1 MNYLELAQKLRR
13 KCRVAGRGPL
23 SVSNQTEEYNRLLDW
38 VNEAWTIVQRKH
50 EQDWLFMRASCT
62 ANTVNGQ
69 AAYGATE
76 FGVNDIGR
84 FALNFATGD
93 TFRVYSTAQGMASE
107 TFMDVIDYD
116 DWRDRF
122 LIGSLR
128 TSYMRPD
135 SVAIGP
141 DGKLY
146 LGPIPSGGWTITGDY
161 YRAVSE
167 MVAGSDTPS
176 LPAQYHM
183 AIVYRA
189 MMLYGVS
196 EAAAEVYTD
205 GQNAFDQIM
214 REIERTQLPRIRLA
228 GSL

>member
-1 MNYLELAQKLRR
+1 MQYIELAQRLRR
-13 KCRVAGRGPL
+13 KCRVSGSGP
-23 SVSNQTEEYNRLLDW
+23 NAITGQTEEYARLLDW
-38 VNEAWTIVQRKH
+38 VNEAWMLIQRKH
-50 EQDWLFMRASCT
+50 EQDWNFLRANCQ
-62 ANTVNGQ
+62 ANTINGQ
-69 AAYGATE
+69 ANYGAVE
-76 FGVNDIGR
+76 FGLPDLGR
-84 FALNFATGD
+84 FALNYETGD
-93 TFRVYSTAQGMASE
+93 SFRVYNTAQGTASE
-107 TFMDVIDYD
+107 TFMEAIDYD

-128 TSYMRPD
+128 NSYMQPD

-141 DGKLY
+141 DGTLFC
-146 LGPIPSGGWTITGDY
+146 GPIPSAGWTIIGEY
-161 YRAVSE
+161 YRVPSE
-167 MVAGSDTPS
+167 MSTSSSTPS

-189 MMLYGVS
+189 MMLYGAS

-214 REIERTQLPRIRLA
+214 REIERTQLPRIRLG